1 MRKFF
6 VTLLFIFTLVFSA
19 QAAEVKDVGTDYIIT
34 VQNEISNDIAR
45 LRKSIDEELAE
56 INLDPENIE
65 ARIAELTK
73 LSETASDDMTLWN
86 YTDEQREAYLRVL
99 SELGL
104 SWSSYSSLI
113 QGSRQVIKAAEL
125 ETKSNDVSELEIVTS
140 SDIFA
145 QDDLRKEISK
155 VSRGIVT
162 QVLYLQSKLSK
173 LRANLD
179 DAAKLK
185 KELKE
190 AESGGSGLE
199 TPRTHILELEN
210 ARLNIALTRLQVRD
224 IKKIFDQNVDNIKR
238 LRRRL
243 ADMSGNL
250 VFSKEMLDSKIDKL
264 QARITELTEELN
276 SARKSLEGANSAL
289 SKARAQLGSKDPN
302 AQPIT
307 SQAAI
312 FLARSARVSYWE
324 YLLLLIE
331 EEIAYN
337 RELIQI
343 WKDRFKLFNDKAS
356 GEEIWAIRDNTEKNI
371 NSLERELEGIR
382 ALEANILKQVDELQ
396 QQANSEGVTGVIQ
409 QNMIQAVDNQRKII
423 SDVMN
428 RYEALIPDMIFL
440 QQRLNAEAN
449 DNISAL
455 RIAEKVSNYSRETI
469 IGFFNTQLW
478 EGEGYAVTVGK
489 LIIAILVFLSSF
501 FLSSFGSNLLK
512 RRLLKRVNANI
523 TAVNAIQRIV
533 FYILWVAFALIALN
547 IVEIPLTAFAFMG
560 GAMAVGIG
568 FGMQN
573 IFNNLISGFIVIFS
587 RPFKV
592 NDIVEVAG
600 TSGRVDDIGS
610 RSTRIRTFDGFD
622 VVLPNRYFLEN
633 SVTNWTG
640 SDMKKRE
647 LLKIGVAY
655 DSDTRKVEEL
665 LNDIVKGHSK
675 VLKDPAP
682 VIIFKNFGDSAL
694 EFEVYY
700 WIDLKQSTGMKVS
713 SDMRHHIAAVFKRE
727 GIEIPYPQR
736 VIHMAERVNE
746 PENEG
751 DKEDNKPE
759 NNNEPENNIELDK
772 KLPA

>member
-56 INLDPENIE
+56 INLEPENIE

>member
-56 INLDPENIE
+56 INLEPENIE

-592 NDIVEVAG
+592 NDIIEVAG
-600 TSGRVDDIGS
+600 ATGRVEDIGS
-610 RSTRIRTFDGFD
+610 RSIRIRTWDGFD

-647 LLKIGVAY
+647 LLKVSVAY
-655 DSDTRKVEEL
+655 NSDTRHVEEL
-665 LNDIVKGHSK
+665 LNEIVKGHSK
-675 VLKDPAP
+675 ILKDPAP
-682 VIIFKNFGDSAL
+682 AVIFKNFGENAL
-694 EFEVYY
+694 EFEIYF
-700 WIDLKQSTGMKVS
+700 WIDLKQATGMKVA
-713 SDMRHHIAAVFKRE
+713 SDLRHHITAVFKRE
-727 GIEIPYPQR
+727 KVEIPFPQR
-736 VIHMAERVNE
+736 VIYMKNFDAPEIENGC
-746 PENEG
+746 ENEN
-751 DKEDNKPE
+751 ENV
-759 NNNEPENNIELDK
+759 NNNENSNAGENVV
-772 KLPA
+772 KLPK

>member
-587 RPFKV
+587 R
-592 NDIVEVAG
+592 
-600 TSGRVDDIGS
+600 
-610 RSTRIRTFDGFD
+610 RS
-622 VVLPNRYFLEN
+622 
-633 SVTNWTG
+633 
-640 SDMKKRE
+640 
-647 LLKIGVAY
+647 
-655 DSDTRKVEEL
+655 
-665 LNDIVKGHSK
+665 
-675 VLKDPAP
+675 
-682 VIIFKNFGDSAL
+682 
-694 EFEVYY
+694 
-700 WIDLKQSTGMKVS
+700 
-713 SDMRHHIAAVFKRE
+713 
-727 GIEIPYPQR
+727 
-736 VIHMAERVNE
+736 
-746 PENEG
+746 
-751 DKEDNKPE
+751 
-759 NNNEPENNIELDK
+759 
-772 KLPA
+772 